1 MHFLPFMLC
10 SYSWVI
16 SLPTDP
22 TRDALDSEL
31 VLVNLLSLATKL
43 DCLQQGDRNHV
54 NNNNRADML
63 DFWVQ
68 QGVTWEA
75 ITEALKEIG
84 EHEVEIADTL
94 QRNYCS
100 GK

>member
-1 MHFLPFMLC
+1 M
-10 SYSWVI
+10 
-16 SLPTDP
+16 
-22 TRDALDSEL
+22 
-31 VLVNLLSLATKL
+31 
-43 DCLQQGDRNHV
+43 

-94 QRNYCS
+94 QRKYCS